1 MSTHPKE
8 AGALAAKLPG
18 NETLRW
24 GPHNGHLMVDA
35 LRRHRNR
42 PVIELGDVTL
52 TGGEVAGRIAQYVAA
67 FEHLGAGTGVSG
79 ALLALN
85 RPEVL
90 FILGSGQTQGFRRL
104 SLHPLGSAE
113 DHAYVLNDAEITV
126 LIVDPYFAPRAI
138 ELLDLC
144 PQLTQVLTIG
154 PVPDELAAAA
164 AASGRRTADIV
175 AVAAEQAAVELEAK
189 LLPPDHIVSLAY
201 TGGTTGKPKGV
212 IGLAQA
218 MNTMTSIQL
227 SEWEW
232 PTDPRF
238 LICTPLSHAGAA
250 FFVPVVIKGGT
261 IFVTA
266 KFDPAEVLATIE
278 EKRINSIM
286 LVPTMLYALLDH
298 PDSRT
303 RDLSSLETVYYGASA
318 INPVRLAEAIERFGP
333 IFAQYYGQSEAP
345 MAITYFAKGDHVD
358 VDGRP
363 VMGRLTSCGRPAA
376 LARAALLDDDD
387 NPVPV
392 GEPGEICVAGP
403 LVSGGYW
410 GLPEQTAET
419 WRDGWMR
426 TGDVAR
432 EDEDGFWHI
441 VDRTK
446 DMIVTGGFNVFPREV
461 EDVVAEHPAIAQV
474 GVIGTPHEKFG
485 EAVTAVVVVREGH
498 ELTDEVVAEIQAMV
512 KERKGSVQ
520 APKQVVGVDAL
531 PLTGLG
537 KPDKKALRA
546 RFWEGHGRT
555 IG

>member
-1 MSTHPKE
+1 MSHFATE
-8 AGALAAKLPG
+8 LPG
-18 NETLRW
+18 NDTLRW
-24 GPHNGHLMVDA
+24 GTHNGHLMVSA
-35 LRRHRNR
+35 LKRHRDR
-42 PVIELGDVTL
+42 PIMHLGDVSL
-52 TGGEVAGRIAQYVAA
+52 TGGEVSARISQYVQA
-67 FEHLGAGTGVSG
+67 FESLDAGSGVSG

-90 FILGSGQTQGFRRL
+90 FILGAGQTQGFRRI
-104 SLHPLGSAE
+104 SLHPLGSAD
-113 DHAYVLNDAEITV
+113 DHAYVINDAEITTLV
-126 LIVDPYFAPRAI
+126 VDPYFAERAL
-138 ELLDLC
+138 ELLDKC
-144 PQLTQVLTIG
+144 PGLNQVLTIG
-154 PVPDELAAAA
+154 PVPEALADHPQAKAHDLVAAAA
-164 AASGRRTADIV
+164 NFEPGPL
-175 AVAAEQAAVELEAK
+175 QAR

-212 IGLAQA
+212 IGLAQS
-218 MNTMTSIQL
+218 MNTMTSVQL

-232 PTDPRF
+232 PTAPRF
-238 LICTPLSHAGAA
+238 LMCTPLSHAGAA

-261 IFVTA
+261 LFVTA
-266 KFDPAEVLATIE
+266 RFDPAEVLEVIE
-278 EKRINSIM
+278 RERINSLM
-286 LVPTMLYALLDH
+286 LVPTMLYALMDH
-298 PDSRT
+298 PDSQT

-318 INPVRLAEAIERFGP
+318 INPVRLKEAIERFGP

-358 VDGRP
+358 ADGAP
-363 VMGRLTSCGRPAA
+363 LEHRLTSCGRPAA
-376 LARAALLDDDD
+376 LVRAALLDDDGS
-387 NPVPV
+387 PVAT

-432 EDEDGFWHI
+432 EDEDGFWYI

-461 EDVVAEHPAIAQV
+461 EDVVAEHPAVAQV

-485 EAVTAVVVVREGH
+485 EAVTAIVVMRAGS
-498 ELTDEVVAEIQAMV
+498 ELTDAVIAEIQEAV

-520 APKQVVGVDAL
+520 VPKQVIAVDAL

-546 RFWEGHGRT
+546 RFWEGQGRT
-555 IG
+555 VG